1 MRSPVRNRYRRIVP
15 RESGTRPQIL
25 RDRLNVPAQVV
36 DLKECG
42 LTFAAV
48 FTQSGVRNDAAAAK
62 LRSSGEV
69 T

>member
-1 MRSPVRNRYRRIVP
+1 VRNRYRRIDP
-15 RESGTRPQIL
+15 REIGTRPQIL
-25 RDRLNVPAQVV
+25 RDRLNVPVQPV

-48 FTQSGVRNDAAAAK
+48 FTQLGVQNDAVAAK